1 MEHVAFLVGDWTG
14 EGWMDMGERRASFRS
29 SERVE
34 SRIDGLALVIEGTHT
49 ADIPG
54 RADPLVVHHALAMLT
69 FDPDSGRYRFNTQV
83 HGGGSGVY
91 QGHVENGAF
100 VWEMTQGP
108 SHVRY
113 VIQLDDEG
121 RWVET
126 GERSSDGHT
135 WTQFFE
141 MTLSRTDAPTE

>member
-14 EGWMDMGERRASFRS
+14 EGWMDMRGQRASFRS

-34 SRIDGLALVIEGTHT
+34 SRIDGLALLIEGTHT

-54 RADPLVVHHALAMLT
+54 RSEPLVVHHALAMLT
-69 FDPDSGRYRFNTQV
+69 FDQDSDRYRFNTQV
-83 HGGGSGVY
+83 HSGGTGVY
-91 QGHVENGAF
+91 SGYFEDGAF

-108 SHVRY
+108 SQVRY
-113 VIQLDDEG
+113 VIRLDDDG
-121 RWVET
+121 QWVET
-126 GERSSDGHT
+126 GERSADGQT

-141 MTLSRTDAPTE
+141 MTLSRIERP